1 MAIRVLIHPALA
13 SPRFRLARAGTC
25 GGAAL
30 SFLPALAGFA
40 VSVFSCSCGSEFPFG
55 RTMPCF
61 FVRAVVVDSACC
73 LRKGR
78 EAKRNGAIAV
88 RYCLRWRV
96 ALLIV
101 ISCACGLP
109 CLSLMTALA
118 VCPFFGNHCA
128 IGTLGLVNHFVG
140 ELLCLSLTFALACNQ
155 CTIPFCRKREALSR
169 KGFHKTSRRA
179 LTR

>member
-1 MAIRVLIHPALA
+1 MKNDKW
-13 SPRFRLARAGTC
+13 
-25 GGAAL
+25 
-30 SFLPALAGFA
+30 
-40 VSVFSCSCGSEFPFG
+40 VSHCPCGSEAPFG
-55 RTMPCF
+55 QTMRLF
-61 FVRAVVVDSACC
+61 FVTVVCVGNACYFR
-73 LRKGR
+73 LGR

-169 KGFHKTSRRA
+169 KGFHKTSRQA